1 MKKGRK
7 VGKTEERKIY
17 IILCYNRLHGGVW

>member
-7 VGKTEERKIY
+7 VGKY
-17 IILCYNRLHGGVW
+17 GNYFWLFIISIEKVRI